1 LRGASCVGIS
11 GGHRT
16 DCALRYPYS
25 PLLQHTH
32 TRWEGARHTATRH
45 ARAHARFGG
54 VWLVLCISTVHLRRQ
69 LRQEHDTHMHT
80 HTHTTRACVCS
91 CVCVCGVVGSLLA
104 LWPTALCADGAFEAC
119 LKGSQ
124 RTRTLRERKNRVRAT
139 RTKVMKSR
147 IRDTAHDTPYI
158 SLPLYITIYILY
170 SNIEREGERAHVA
183 VVKHS
188 NKRFRVRM

>member
-1 LRGASCVGIS
+1 VRTCWVVLRGASCVGIS

-32 TRWEGARHTATRH
+32 TMGRCTAHGHTPRTR
-45 ARAHARFGG
+45 ARAFRG

-80 HTHTTRACVCS
+80 HTHTHTTRACVCS
-91 CVCVCGVVGSLLA
+91 CVCVCVCGVVGSLLA

-158 SLPLYITIYILY
+158 SLPLYITIYIY
-170 SNIEREGERAHVA
+170 YIVI
-183 VVKHS
+183 
-188 NKRFRVRM
+188 